1 MHYFFEHF
9 GETGKHSFGSI
20 VGQVIF
26 FTSFKYGY
34 YFCSFWMTSI
44 YIFWKSNLKT
54 MFQKIINFTEEIS
67 GNKTNIIIPCTY
79 FQREKS
85 SFWCINKKL
94 LIWYIE
100 LFPWRYFSNP
110 WFDSGFLRASF
121 SPMSINN
128 LFWLKFLFL
137 LFVTVRIDMI
147 WFTN

>member
-9 GETGKHSFGSI
+9 GETGKHSFGSM

-26 FTSFKYGY
+26 FTSFKYGH

-54 MFQKIINFTEEIS
+54 MFQKIMNFTEEIS

-100 LFPWRYFSNP
+100 LFPWSIFQIHDLTQDFYEQVLVLCLLAICFDWNSCFYF
-110 WFDSGFLRASF
+110 L
-121 SPMSINN
+121 
-128 LFWLKFLFL
+128 
-137 LFVTVRIDMI
+137 
-147 WFTN
+147 